1 MTPCSPFY
9 RDCIPFALGLDLV
22 YIFLMKSV
30 LFVDFDGTICH
41 DKFWRSL
48 SSNLSEKLQR
58 YIFSSDKSLV
68 EAWMK
73 GLHTSEEINRMV
85 ADELNIKYDFL
96 WDIFVNDAKSM
107 FVSQSVLQKIGSL
120 REKYIVIL
128 ITDNMDSFDRFT
140 LPSLKLQNYFDVVVN
155 SYSRGV
161 SKNENGGRLFVEVA
175 KENNSKVSGSM
186 LIDNSKDV
194 CQLFESLG
202 GQSLFVTKESSVSYW
217 LDKIKLNTEV

>member
-1 MTPCSPFY
+1 
-9 RDCIPFALGLDLV
+9 
-22 YIFLMKSV
+22 MKSV